1 MSNPFETINE
11 RLSSIE
17 TLLLEITK
25 KPSKKEDQSE
35 NLTVKETSKF
45 LKVSEQ
51 SVHNY
56 IRRGLL
62 PALKMGRVLLI
73 KRDDIEKSLKEV
85 KSLKYYRK

>member
-17 TLLLEITK
+17 SLLLEISK
-25 KPSKKEDQSE
+25 EPSKKEDQSE
-35 NLTVKETSKF
+35 NLTVKETAKL

-62 PALKMGRVLLI
+62 PAVKMGRVLLI

-85 KSLKYYRK
+85 KSLKYLRG